1 MELGEKLRQ
10 ARLEAGLSQR
20 QLCGDIITRNML
32 SQIENG
38 SAKPSYATLQALCT
52 RLGKPVSLFWEEA
65 PSQNLQLL
73 HTAQQQPPEQ
83 ALETLQGY
91 LSPDP
96 VLDDIYERQK
106 CQLLLTLAEKVLQAG
121 DTDCAKSLLA
131 QAEPLLTPESKRQY
145 LLLCYEAEPES
156 AKNLAAKLPD
166 NTREQ
171 LLRANGALQ
180 AGNSAQCIAYLQC
193 ADTRPEE
200 WYFLFAD
207 AKIQQK
213 EYLEAA
219 EVLLPLDDP
228 RCYARLEICYREL
241 GNFEKAYRYA
251 CLQRS

>member
-38 SAKPSYATLQALCT
+38 SAKPSYATLQALCA

-73 HTAQQQPPEQ
+73 HTARQQPPEQ

-91 LSPDP
+91 LAPDP
-96 VLDDIYERQK
+96 VLDDIYKQQK
-106 CQLLLTLAEKVLQAG
+106 CRLLLALAETALQAG
-121 DTDCAKSLLA
+121 DADRAKSLLS
-131 QAEPLLTPESKRQY
+131 QGEPLLTPDSKRQY
-145 LLLCYEAEPES
+145 LLLRYEAEPES
-156 AKNLAAKLPD
+156 AEALAAQLPD

-171 LLRANGALQ
+171 LLRAKSALK
-180 AGNSAQCIAYLQC
+180 AEDPALCIACLQC
-193 ADTRPEE
+193 ADKKPAD
-200 WYFLFAD
+200 WFLLLAD

-213 EYLEAA
+213 DYMAA
-219 EVLLPLDDP
+219 IEVLLPLDDSQ
-228 RCYARLEICYREL
+228 CYSRLEICYREL
-241 GNFEKAYRYA
+241 GDFEKAYRYA
-251 CLQRS
+251 CLQRI